1 MKKYKILCKD
11 NKQRKYFTDGRTN
24 LIIDEE
30 PNMIES
36 YTYNLK
42 RIEWYSKILPRGT
55 DESYNEI
62 IKELETYLQ
71 TSTDKSFFNAKG
83 KYSRKLASLKSLINK
98 NVASDYAKQ
107 FNRPPFGST
116 GYTPMNKSLFLEEIE
131 ILKEIYSHTGVV
143 DKDTIYTYNSKI
155 KYWTL
160 QNNILL
166 DANGGFNYIYRVSG
180 LFEVAPQSKVVDH
193 SNWNLNICNINSSKS
208 SKGNFINYYKEI
220 ENFINSNTKTEDKVL
235 IIGNKEDEKQLK
247 LNSSNLTTE
256 HFGNLIGKNDWRDYN
271 TVYLI
276 HNPNTPFYV
285 YVLKYLYYSEKK
297 LDNRTSW
304 DLINANYIM
313 QFKNEE
319 LDKIRTSYLSGEL
332 YQAIKRIDR
341 DMKNNSQIYIINNDN
356 EVIDIV
362 CRQFKNININNFELD
377 IKIEKQEQTE
387 DKPLTNPQRFIL
399 YLDKWKSGDKK
410 KKVDCMKDMGI
421 TNKSYFYNKILKQTQ
436 VLQYIINNNINTNGH
451 YITKN

>member
-1 MKKYKILCKD
+1 
-11 NKQRKYFTDGRTN
+11 
-24 LIIDEE
+24 
-30 PNMIES
+30 
-36 YTYNLK
+36 
-42 RIEWYSKILPRGT
+42 
-55 DESYNEI
+55 
-62 IKELETYLQ
+62 
-71 TSTDKSFFNAKG
+71 
-83 KYSRKLASLKSLINK
+83 
-98 NVASDYAKQ
+98 
-107 FNRPPFGST
+107 
-116 GYTPMNKSLFLEEIE
+116 
-131 ILKEIYSHTGVV
+131 
-143 DKDTIYTYNSKI
+143 
-155 KYWTL
+155 
-160 QNNILL
+160 
-166 DANGGFNYIYRVSG
+166 
-180 LFEVAPQSKVVDH
+180 
-193 SNWNLNICNINSSKS
+193 
-208 SKGNFINYYKEI
+208 
-220 ENFINSNTKTEDKVL
+220 
-235 IIGNKEDEKQLK
+235 
-247 LNSSNLTTE
+247 
-256 HFGNLIGKNDWRDYN
+256 
-271 TVYLI
+271 VYLI